1 MMGFCPYIK
10 GSLKES
16 ECHHDGYC
24 SECPHN
30 TKDDTISR
38 QTGRETTNALRR
50 EGKEDEDNR

>member
-1 MMGFCPYIK
+1 MTGFCPYKK

-24 SECPHN
+24 SECPYD

-38 QTGRETTNALRR
+38 QACKAESEETH
-50 EGKEDEDNR
+50 E